1 VVEVRNEQGVFLKIM
16 TQRCLWLGGK
26 VALCALSTSFVLL
39 VGCGGGDADPIPEMP
54 SSPSGPSVE
63 FVGRSLEPGVLPL
76 EAAVVYEPHSKT
88 FLYDL
93 DGGLERPPAS
103 LVKMMVE
110 LVAMREID
118 AGRLA
123 LTDSVRVSASSS
135 TMGGSQ
141 VYLKHGE
148 KFTVG
153 QLLQSIAIASANDAC
168 VALAE
173 HVAGTPRAFV
183 ELMNREAQD
192 LGLENT
198 TYVNVHGLDDDGE
211 INYTTPHD
219 IAKLAT
225 ELIKY
230 PDVREWSSTEK
241 APFRN
246 GEFILEN
253 TNKLVGKFAGLDG
266 LKTGFTTLA
275 GFCLCATAER
285 DGLRLISVVM
295 GCGSKG
301 ERVEATAELLGLAFA
316 SYEQVEI
323 CKRGE
328 VLDLEVE
335 VPGAKVPTL
344 RPVASRDLTVIVSR
358 PDDRSLETR
367 FEPRSAL
374 KAPLQ
379 AWEPVGLLQ
388 VISRDEVLAEVPVLA
403 GEPIAASGL
412 AAWIRSRF

>member
-1 VVEVRNEQGVFLKIM
+1 LKTM
-16 TQRCLWLGGK
+16 TQRCLLLRTT
-26 VALCALSTSFVLL
+26 VVLCALSTSIVLL
-39 VGCGGGDADPIPEMP
+39 AGCGSGEADPIPEMP
-54 SSPSGPSVE
+54 SSHTGPAVE
-63 FVGRSLEPGVLPL
+63 FVGRLLEPGTLPF
-76 EAAVVYEPHSKT
+76 EAAVVFEPHSKT
-88 FLYDL
+88 FLFDH

-135 TMGGSQ
+135 MMGGSQ
-141 VYLKHGE
+141 VFLKQGE
-148 KFTVG
+148 TFTVG

-183 ELMNREAQD
+183 ELMNREAED
-192 LGLENT
+192 LGLEKT
-198 TYVNVHGLDDDGE
+198 TYVNVHGLDDDDE
-211 INYTTPHD
+211 INYTTPYD
-219 IAKLAT
+219 IAKLAS
-225 ELIKY
+225 ELIRY
-230 PDVREWSSTEK
+230 PEVREWSATAK

-253 TNKLVGKFAGLDG
+253 TNKLVGRFAGLDG
-266 LKTGFTTLA
+266 LKTGFTSLA
-275 GFCLCATAER
+275 GYCLCATAER

-295 GCGSKG
+295 GSGSKA
-301 ERVEATAELLGLAFA
+301 ERVEATSELLGLAFA
-316 SYEQVEI
+316 SYQRVEI

-344 RPVASRDLTVIVSR
+344 RPVAARDLTVIVSR

-403 GEPIAASGL
+403 GEPVAASGL
-412 AAWIRSRF
+412 VAWVRSRF